1 MDDID
6 DFIENV
12 CDDLS
17 EALTDLYYN
26 KDDCDEKYQRVRSLI
41 KLISYKAD
49 KWTYKKLADSEQEG

>member
-1 MDDID
+1 MDAID
-6 DFIENV
+6 DFIENL

-26 KDDCDEKYQRVRSLI
+26 RDDCNEEYERVQNLI

-49 KWTYKKLADSEQEG
+49 QWVNKQLADNSEDG

>member
-1 MDDID
+1 MDTID
-6 DFIENV
+6 DFIESV

-26 KDDCDEKYQRVRSLI
+26 VDDCDEEYERVRNLI

-49 KWTYKKLADSEQEG
+49 QWTCKEVKR